1 MDLYKILD
9 TLKVLE
15 ESAMQGFR
23 DDGRKAAI
31 NKKPNENPFT
41 KPGEEEMA
49 KSWQAGYDSVT
60 KPKTK
65 NEGQRYPDTST
76 SLADRE
82 AVVPN
87 IKDYDDKKINWDQTT
102 RARKVEPTI
111 TPKTVTKKP
120 MSPFGG
126 NLKEE
131 QQQCPE
137 CGGPMFSEM
146 MINEKKDACYYK
158 VKSRYKVWPSAYASG
173 ALVKCRKKGAKN
185 WGSKSESAILEG
197 VEQVEENIHQWFKD
211 KWVRLGTDGK
221 IKGPCARGSEKEGK
235 PKCMPKKKA
244 QATSKEVRANAVAR
258 KRREDPNPNRSGK
271 AIMVPTKKRKNE
283 DQLDELKCWPGY
295 SRVPGTKEGTPGSCK
310 RKTSEDNT
318 MMSAAKKP
326 TGPKF
331 VGKMKG
337 TDPASSRYN
346 KLVGCEESVQEQIG
360 REWAEYL
367 NEFAPTQPGS
377 QKTNNPVQQKAE
389 ADKEKG
395 VKNLIQK
402 TNTGTGAGINPGA
415 AKDLVAAIDSPT
427 ANPKTGA
434 NMTQQA
440 KSALNAIG
448 AQHVQAAS
456 KNNMTATQK
465 DVANLQNALGQK

>member
-120 MSPFGG
+120 MSPFGS

-131 QQQCPE
+131 
-137 CGGPMFSEM
+137 
-146 MINEKKDACYYK
+146 
-158 VKSRYKVWPSAYASG
+158 
-173 ALVKCRKKGAKN
+173 
-185 WGSKSESAILEG
+185 
-197 VEQVEENIHQWFKD
+197 
-211 KWVRLGTDGK
+211 
-221 IKGPCARGSEKEGK
+221 
-235 PKCMPKKKA
+235 
-244 QATSKEVRANAVAR
+244 
-258 KRREDPNPNRSGK
+258 
-271 AIMVPTKKRKNE
+271 
-283 DQLDELKCWPGY
+283 QLDELKCWPGY

>member
-1 MDLYKILD
+1 MDIYKILEK
-9 TLKVLE
+9 LKSLE
-15 ESAMQGFR
+15 
-23 DDGRKAAI
+23 
-31 NKKPNENPFT
+31 
-41 KPGEEEMA
+41 
-49 KSWQAGYDSVT
+49 
-60 KPKTK
+60 
-65 NEGQRYPDTST
+65 EGQRYPDTSK

-82 AVVPN
+82 TVVPN
-87 IKDYDDKKINWDQTT
+87 IKDYDDKKINWNQTT

-120 MSPFGG
+120 MTPFGS

-131 QQQCPE
+131 EQQCPE

-185 WGSKSESAILEG
+185 WGTKSESAILEG

-235 PKCMPKKKA
+235 PKCMPQKKA
-244 QATSKEVRANAVAR
+244 QATSKKDRASAVAR

-337 TDPASSRYN
+337 TDPASARYS
-346 KLVGCEESVQEQIG
+346 KLVGCEESAISANYVQGKTLDDSHSTLGSGMAPSVYEEINRGWNQ
-360 REWAEYL
+360 YL
-367 NEFAPTQPGS
+367 KEFAPTQPGA

-456 KNNMTATQK
+456 KNNTTATQK
-465 DVANLQNALGQK
+465 DVTNLQNALGQK

>member
-41 KPGEEEMA
+41 KPGEEQMA
-49 KSWQAGYDSVT
+49 KEWQAGYDSVA
-60 KPKTK
+60 KPKLNPK
-65 NEGQRYPDTST
+65 NEGQ
-76 SLADRE
+76 
-82 AVVPN
+82 
-87 IKDYDDKKINWDQTT
+87 
-102 RARKVEPTI
+102 
-111 TPKTVTKKP
+111 
-120 MSPFGG
+120 
-126 NLKEE
+126 
-131 QQQCPE
+131 
-137 CGGPMFSEM
+137 
-146 MINEKKDACYYK
+146 
-158 VKSRYKVWPSAYASG
+158 
-173 ALVKCRKKGAKN
+173 
-185 WGSKSESAILEG
+185 
-197 VEQVEENIHQWFKD
+197 
-211 KWVRLGTDGK
+211 
-221 IKGPCARGSEKEGK
+221 
-235 PKCMPKKKA
+235 
-244 QATSKEVRANAVAR
+244 
-258 KRREDPNPNRSGK
+258 
-271 AIMVPTKKRKNE
+271 
-283 DQLDELKCWPGY
+283 LDELNCWTGY

-310 RKTSEDNT
+310 KNTSEENT
-318 MMSAAKKP
+318 MASATKKP

-337 TDPASSRYN
+337 TDPASSRYS
-346 KLVGCEESVQEQIG
+346 KLVGGCEESVQEQIG

-402 TNTGTGAGINPGA
+402 TNTGTGAGINPSA